1 MSSIWLTTLPAR
13 ALLLRSL
20 RATLDEAGFVE
31 VETPVRI
38 PAPANEPHILPPPS
52 GRAFLRASGTEPVV
66 RVTVEADDAALVDA
80 TLAVLADAVRAAA
93 A

>member
-52 GRAFLRASGTEPVV
+52 GRAFLRASPELQMKPLV
-66 RVTVEADDAALVDA
+66 ALGLPALGLLFLMRRFAKVGS
-80 TLAVLADAVRAAA
+80 R
-93 A
+93 